1 MKKSVSVPRRFILN
15 DNTQK
20 VQSLPM
26 TRYAKS
32 VSMEDLPLGIFNS
45 EPGTAFYEQRSQLD
59 KVKNELLK
67 FGLSPNQ
74 AKVYIYLGKY
84 GAKTAPEVCKSL
96 ELPRTETYHILN
108 ILQNL
113 GVVTSECCQPT
124 KFDALPLSKVIRTLA
139 NSEKE
144 RVDILLQNEKE
155 LVETWNK
162 IPSFA
167 VETNE
172 TKMDKLQMLQGAP
185 QIHNKIK
192 EMILR
197 AKEEVLLFCAP
208 KDFSRFYHADL
219 VELLVKSPAF
229 ERVIISPSQT
239 MPEITDEINRERIR
253 VMPTGKKDTLCFV
266 IKDFDEVLLFL
277 RNANHPAHSVFAVWS
292 DSSSMIDSL
301 QTLFDYSWESSE
313 ILY

>member
-1 MKKSVSVPRRFILN
+1 MTASKSVSVENFR
-15 DNTQK
+15 
-20 VQSLPM
+20 
-26 TRYAKS
+26 
-32 VSMEDLPLGIFNS
+32 LGIFNP
-45 EPGTAFYEQRSQLD
+45 EPGTSFYEQRSQVD

-96 ELPRTETYHILN
+96 EIARTETYQILN
-108 ILQNL
+108 NLQNL

-124 KFDALPLSKVIRTLA
+124 KFEALPLSKVIRTLA

-144 RVDILLQNEKE
+144 RVDILLKNEKE

-185 QIHNKIK
+185 AINNKIK
-192 EMILR
+192 EIISR
-197 AKEEVLLFCAP
+197 AREEVLLFCAP

-229 ERVIISPSQT
+229 ERIIISPSHT
-239 MPEITDEINRERIR
+239 MPEITEEVNRERIR
-253 VMPTGKKDTLCFV
+253 ILPTGKKDTLCFV
-266 IKDFDEVLLFL
+266 IKDCSEVLLFL
-277 RNANHPAHSVFAVWS
+277 RNSNHIAHNVFAIWS
-292 DSSSMIDSL
+292 DSSSIIDTL
-301 QTLFDYSWESSE
+301 RTLFDYSWENSE
-313 ILY
+313 IPY

>member
-1 MKKSVSVPRRFILN
+1 MTTKSVSVENFR
-15 DNTQK
+15 
-20 VQSLPM
+20 
-26 TRYAKS
+26 
-32 VSMEDLPLGIFNS
+32 LGIFNP
-45 EPGTAFYEQRSQLD
+45 EPGTSFYEQRSQVD

-96 ELPRTETYHILN
+96 EIARTETYQILN
-108 ILQNL
+108 NLQNL
-113 GVVTSECCQPT
+113 GAVTSECCQPT
-124 KFDALPLSKVIRTLA
+124 KFEALPLSKVIRTLA

-144 RVDILLQNEKE
+144 RVDILLKNEKE

-172 TKMDKLQMLQGAP
+172 RKRDTLQMLQGAP
-185 QIHNKIK
+185 SINNKIK
-192 EMILR
+192 EMISR
-197 AKEEVLLFCAP
+197 AKEEVLLFCSP

-229 ERVIISPSQT
+229 ERIIISPSYT
-239 MPEITDEINRERIR
+239 MPEITEEINRERIR
-253 VMPTGKKDTLCFV
+253 ILSTGKKDTLCFV
-266 IKDFDEVLLFL
+266 IKDGSEVLLFL
-277 RNANHPAHSVFAVWS
+277 RNANHIAHNVFAMWS
-292 DSSSMIDSL
+292 DSSSMIDTL
-301 QTLFDYSWESSE
+301 QILFDYSWENSE

>member
-1 MKKSVSVPRRFILN
+1 
-15 DNTQK
+15 
-20 VQSLPM
+20 M
-26 TRYAKS
+26 TAKS
-32 VSMEDLPLGIFNS
+32 AVVREVQLGIFNT
-45 EPGTAFYEQRSQLD
+45 EPGTSFYEQRSQVD

-84 GAKTAPEVCKSL
+84 GTKTAPEVCKSL
-96 ELPRTETYHILN
+96 ELPRTETYQILN
-108 ILQNL
+108 NLQNL

-124 KFDALPLSKVIRTLA
+124 RFEALPLSKVIRTLV

-144 RVDILLQNEKE
+144 RVDILLENEKE
-155 LVETWNK
+155 LVEIWDK

-185 QIHNKIK
+185 SIHNKIR
-192 EMILR
+192 EMVSH

-208 KDFSRFYHADL
+208 RDFSRFYHADL
-219 VELLVKSPAF
+219 VELIVKSPAF
-229 ERVIISPSQT
+229 ERVIISPSHT
-239 MPEITDEINRERIR
+239 MPEITEEINRERIR
-253 VMPTGKKDTLCFV
+253 ILSTGKKDTLCFV
-266 IKDFDEVLLFL
+266 ITDYNEVLLFL
-277 RNANHPAHSVFAVWS
+277 RNSNHLAHNVFAMWS
-292 DSSSMIDSL
+292 NSSSMIDTL
-301 QTLFDYSWESSE
+301 RTLFDYSWENSE

>member
-1 MKKSVSVPRRFILN
+1 
-15 DNTQK
+15 
-20 VQSLPM
+20 M
-26 TRYAKS
+26 TRTKS
-32 VSMEDLPLGIFNS
+32 VSMENVSPGIFDS
-45 EPGTAFYEQRSQLD
+45 EPGTALYEQRSQLD

-67 FGLSPNQ
+67 FGLTHNQ

-84 GAKTAPEVCKSL
+84 GAKTAPEVCNSL

-108 ILQNL
+108 TLQNM

-124 KFDALPLSKVIRTLA
+124 RFDALPLSKVIRTLV

-144 RVDILLQNEKE
+144 RVNTLLQNEKE

-192 EMILR
+192 EMISR
-197 AKEEVLLFCAP
+197 AKEEVVLFCAP
-208 KDFSRFYHADL
+208 RDFSRFYHADL

-229 ERVIISPSQT
+229 ERVIISQT
-239 MPEITDEINRERIR
+239 MPEITEEVNRERIR
-253 VMPTGKKDTLCFV
+253 ILPAGKKDTMCFV

-277 RNANHPAHSVFAVWS
+277 RNANHPSHNVFAVWS
-292 DSSSMIDSL
+292 DSGSMIDSL
-301 QTLFDYSWESSE
+301 RTLFDYSWENSE
-313 ILY
+313 IIY

>member
-1 MKKSVSVPRRFILN
+1 MTTKSVSVENFR
-15 DNTQK
+15 
-20 VQSLPM
+20 
-26 TRYAKS
+26 
-32 VSMEDLPLGIFNS
+32 LGIFNP
-45 EPGTAFYEQRSQLD
+45 EPGTSFYEQRSQVD

-96 ELPRTETYHILN
+96 EIARTETYQILN
-108 ILQNL
+108 NLQNL
-113 GVVTSECCQPT
+113 GAVTSECCQPT
-124 KFDALPLSKVIRTLA
+124 KFEALPLSKVIRTLA

-144 RVDILLQNEKE
+144 RVDILLKNEKE

-185 QIHNKIK
+185 SINNKIK
-192 EMILR
+192 EMISR
-197 AKEEVLLFCAP
+197 AKEEVLLFCSP

-229 ERVIISPSQT
+229 ERIIISPSYT
-239 MPEITDEINRERIR
+239 MPEITEEINRERIR
-253 VMPTGKKDTLCFV
+253 ILSTGKKDTLCFV
-266 IKDFDEVLLFL
+266 IKDGSEVLLFL
-277 RNANHPAHSVFAVWS
+277 RNANHIAHNVFAMWS
-292 DSSSMIDSL
+292 DSSSMIDTL
-301 QTLFDYSWESSE
+301 QILFDYSWENSE